1 MLIAMKKHKASY
13 QKNQAP
19 VFRNDLNILRRM
31 KMTVQIFLLPPA
43 IPASDLLVEE
53 HYKVMLYS
61 LNICSK
67 YR

>member
-1 MLIAMKKHKASY
+1 
-13 QKNQAP
+13 
-19 VFRNDLNILRRM
+19 
-31 KMTVQIFLLPPA
+31 MTVQIFLLPPA